1 MSRSIAVSRSISM
14 SHSVSDRAVARTAA
28 ALLCRLDDVT
38 EQLVVRITSDIDF
51 YRVGEVVSRAEL
63 RRSVGQNLSYI
74 LGQLAGTEPRDLSAP
89 RHTGQL
95 RADAGAPLPE
105 VLRAYRLGFA
115 FVWESLLAE
124 SPRPSKESLDAL
136 LHTATDVW
144 GLADDYSIALTEA
157 YRGAVARQLVS
168 ADRRRSALV
177 AALLRGPV
185 GDSRTT
191 WEIAQLLDMPYRGS
205 FLVVVAE
212 AAAIGSVSL
221 PGIEDRLNLL
231 GVASAWR
238 MQPDFE
244 VGVLSCARRR
254 SPNEVIDALRAVAT
268 ARVGISPGYCRLE
281 DTPRALRYAR
291 AALESMPEGR
301 ADVRQLDD
309 TPLAE
314 LAMGSMDTTRRVV
327 RRVLGNVLCLPED
340 ERTTLLDTAAAWL
353 NAGGSARDAA
363 RTLYCHEN
371 TVRYRMRRLEDRLG
385 HDLANPT
392 ALAELAAALSAV
404 RMFPGLAGEPG
415 GEFIDVSQPVVSS
428 AELLLTNRRRPARR
442 SPA

>member
-1 MSRSIAVSRSISM
+1 M
-14 SHSVSDRAVARTAA
+14 SHSISDRAVARTAA

-74 LGQLAGTEPRDLSAP
+74 LGQLAGTESQDLSAP

-124 SPRPSKESLDAL
+124 SPRPSRESVDAL
-136 LHTATDVW
+136 LNTASDVW
-144 GLADDYSIALTEA
+144 ALADDYSIALTEA
-157 YRGAVARQLVS
+157 YRGAVARQMVS

-221 PGIEDRLNLL
+221 PGIEDRLNVLD
-231 GVASAWR
+231 VASAWR

-254 SPNEVIDALRAVAT
+254 SPNEVIAALRAAAT
-268 ARVGISPGYCRLE
+268 TRVGISPGYGRLE

-353 NAGGSARDAA
+353 SAGGSARDSA

-371 TVRYRMRRLEDRLG
+371 TVRYRMRRLEERLG

-392 ALAELAAALSAV
+392 AMAELAAALSAV
-404 RMFPGLAGEPG
+404 RMFPGLAGEPA
-415 GEFIDVSQPVVSS
+415 GESPAISS
-428 AELLLTNRRRPARR
+428 TELLITNRRRPARR

>member
-1 MSRSIAVSRSISM
+1 M
-14 SHSVSDRAVARTAA
+14 SHSIPDRAVARTAA
-28 ALLCRLDDVT
+28 ALLCRLDELT
-38 EQLVVRITSDIDF
+38 EQLVVRINSDIDF
-51 YRVGEVVSRAEL
+51 YRIGEVVSRAEL
-63 RRSVGQNLSYI
+63 NRSVGQNLSYI

-115 FVWESLLAE
+115 FVWASLLAE
-124 SPRPSKESLDAL
+124 SPRPSKGSLDAL
-136 LHTATDVW
+136 LNAASDVW
-144 GLADDYSIALTEA
+144 ALADDYSIALTEA
-157 YRGAVARQLVS
+157 YRGAVARQVVS

-177 AALLRGPV
+177 AALLRGPAS
-185 GDSRTT
+185 DSRTT

-221 PGIEDRLNLL
+221 PGIEDRLGVL

-244 VGVLSCARRR
+244 VGVLSCPRRR
-254 SPNEVIDALRAVAT
+254 TPNEVIDALRGAAT
-268 ARVGISPGYCRLE
+268 ARVGISPAYCRLE
-281 DTPRALRYAR
+281 DTPRALRFAR
-291 AALESMPEGR
+291 AALESMPEER
-301 ADVRQLDD
+301 ADVRQFDD

-353 NAGGSARDAA
+353 SAGGSARDAA

-371 TVRYRMRRLEDRLG
+371 TVRYRMRRLEERLG

-392 ALAELAAALSAV
+392 TMAELAAALSAV
-404 RMFPGLAGEPG
+404 RMFPGLAGESAS
-415 GEFIDVSQPVVSS
+415 EFADVPQPPISS
-428 AELLLTNRRRPARR
+428 AELLITNRRRPARR
-442 SPA
+442 SSA

>member
-1 MSRSIAVSRSISM
+1 MSRSIAVSRGISMNHSISE
-14 SHSVSDRAVARTAA
+14 RAVALTAA

-144 GLADDYSIALTEA
+144 ALADDYSIALTEA

-185 GDSRTT
+185 SDSRTT

-212 AAAIGSVSL
+212 AAALGSLSL
-221 PGIEDRLNLL
+221 PGIEDRLSVLD
-231 GVASAWR
+231 VTSAWR
-238 MQPDFE
+238 MQADFE
-244 VGVLSCARRR
+244 VGVLSCARR
-254 SPNEVIDALRAVAT
+254 SPSEVIDALQAAAT

-281 DTPRALRYAR
+281 DTPRAMRYAR

-301 ADVRQLDD
+301 AEVRQLDD

-314 LAMGSMDTTRRVV
+314 LAMGSLDTTRRVV

-415 GEFIDVSQPVVSS
+415 GEFTDVSQPVVSS

>member
-1 MSRSIAVSRSISM
+1 MSRSIP
-14 SHSVSDRAVARTAA
+14 DRAVARTAA
-28 ALLCRLDDVT
+28 ALLRGLDDMT
-38 EQLVVRITSDIDF
+38 EQLVVRIRADIDF
-51 YRVGEVVSRAEL
+51 YRVGEVVSRGEL

-124 SPRPSKESLDAL
+124 SPRPGKESLGAL
-136 LHTATDVW
+136 LNTASDVW
-144 GLADDYSIALTEA
+144 ALADDYSIALTEA

-221 PGIEDRLNLL
+221 PGIEDRLIVLD
-231 GVASAWR
+231 VASAWR

-254 SPNEVIDALRAVAT
+254 SPNEVIDALRAAAT
-268 ARVGISPGYCRLE
+268 ARVGVSPGYCRLE

-314 LAMGSMDTTRRVV
+314 LAMGSVDTTRRVV

-353 NAGGSARDAA
+353 NARGSARDAA

-371 TVRYRMRRLEDRLG
+371 TVRYRMHRLEERLG
-385 HDLANPT
+385 QDLGNPT
-392 ALAELAAALSAV
+392 AMAELAAALSAV
-404 RMFPGLAGEPG
+404 RMFPGLAGEPAA
-415 GEFIDVSQPVVSS
+415 EFTDVPQPAITS
-428 AELLLTNRRRPARR
+428 AELLITNRRRPARR

>member
-124 SPRPSKESLDAL
+124 S
-136 LHTATDVW
+136 
-144 GLADDYSIALTEA
+144 
-157 YRGAVARQLVS
+157 RQLVS
-168 ADRRRSALV
+168 ADRRLSALV

-185 GDSRTT
+185 SDSRTT

-212 AAAIGSVSL
+212 AAALGSLSL
-221 PGIEDRLNLL
+221 PGIEDRLSVLD
-231 GVASAWR
+231 VTSAWR
-238 MQPDFE
+238 MQADFE
-244 VGVLSCARRR
+244 VGVLSCARR
-254 SPNEVIDALRAVAT
+254 SPSEVIDALQAAAT

-281 DTPRALRYAR
+281 DTPRAMRYAR

-301 ADVRQLDD
+301 AEVRQLDD

-371 TVRYRMRRLEDRLG
+371 TVRYRMRRLEERLG

-392 ALAELAAALSAV
+392 ATAELAAALSAV
-404 RMFPGLAGEPG
+404 RMFPALAGEPA
-415 GEFIDVSQPVVSS
+415 GEFANMPQPPISS